1 VEDIEGILNNISMS
15 NLLQNFLKFPKAN
28 IIFTFLV
35 LGFSEWII
43 SDLFN
48 FSGGNL
54 GFILL
59 CLGGYFYFKS
69 DKPKFNE
76 PKDLNGWV
84 KICNEDIESLNEF
97 EEKNSL
103 ENKTI
108 LRRNL
113 LFEILENHEKQLIT
127 VIGDKDNLFYE
138 TLIKRYFKE
147 GTYILNIVEDLPS
160 VSNKEEL
167 NTQIFKNDL
176 VFYHLTPPL
185 SAKSLLWLN
194 KLPKDIKLWLMTS
207 SPNTNFEKEQIEEL
221 KSEIP
226 IQFKQKIM
234 DVDLSN
240 IFIINLP
247 FALRINYLSPK
258 ITIEAT
264 KKRLLR
270 ELHSKWQA
278 EIEVIR
284 RIRLKEVQQKNQILV
299 AASVFASPVPSMDV
313 LSMTVL
319 NALMINEIKS
329 IWDCT
334 WSPEI
339 LEKISKEILKTA
351 ITQGV
356 IEWSGQTLLG
366 ISKFHGPNWL
376 VAGSFQAVSAA
387 YLTRVVSRALA
398 DFMAINKGVSES
410 DLESIISNNEEIVEN
425 AFKSEKFNWQSF
437 LGELQNS
444 LQLKFS

>member
-1 VEDIEGILNNISMS
+1 MNSILIDISKE
-15 NLLQNFLKFPKAN
+15 NLFKNFFKFPKAN
-28 IIFTFLV
+28 ILFVFL
-35 LGFSEWII
+35 LFGFSEWII

-54 GFILL
+54 GFVLL

-84 KICNEDIESLNEF
+84 QICNEDIDSLDEI
-97 EEKNSL
+97 EGKNNL
-103 ENKTI
+103 DNKTI
-108 LRRNL
+108 LRKNL
-113 LFEILENHEKQLIT
+113 LVDILENHDKQLIT
-127 VIGDKDNLFYE
+127 VIGNKGNLFYE
-138 TLIKRYFKE
+138 TLIKKYFKD
-147 GTYILNIVEDLPS
+147 GTYLLNIIEDLPS
-160 VSNKEEL
+160 ISNEKEL
-167 NTQIFKNDL
+167 NGQILHNDI

-194 KLPKDIKLWLMTS
+194 KLPRDIRLWLMTS
-207 SPNTNFEKEQIEEL
+207 SPNSNFEKEQIEEL

-226 IQFKQKIM
+226 IQLKQAIL
-234 DVDLSN
+234 DIDLKN
-240 IFIINLP
+240 ILISNLP
-247 FALRINYLSPK
+247 LSFRINSLTPK
-258 ITIEAT
+258 ITIEST

-270 ELHSKWQA
+270 ELHSNWQA

-284 RIRLKEVQQKNQILV
+284 RIRLKEVQKKNQIIV
-299 AASVFASPVPSMDV
+299 AASVFASPVPSIDV

-329 IWDCT
+329 IWGCT

-356 IEWSGQTLLG
+356 VEWSGQTLLG

-387 YLTRVVSRALA
+387 YLTRVVSRSLA
-398 DFMAINKGVSES
+398 DFMAINKGVSEP
-410 DLESIISNNEEIVEN
+410 DLENIISNSEKIVEN
-425 AFKSEKFNWQSF
+425 AFKSEKINWKSF
-437 LGELQNS
+437 LGDLQNS
-444 LQLKFS
+444 LKFKFS

>member
-1 VEDIEGILNNISMS
+1 MNSILIDISKE
-15 NLLQNFLKFPKAN
+15 NLFKNFFKFPKAN
-28 IIFTFLV
+28 ILFVFL
-35 LGFSEWII
+35 LFGFSEWII

-54 GFILL
+54 GFVLL

-84 KICNEDIESLNEF
+84 QICNEDIDSLDEI
-97 EEKNSL
+97 EGKNNL
-103 ENKTI
+103 DNKTI
-108 LRRNL
+108 LRKNL
-113 LFEILENHEKQLIT
+113 LVDILENHDKQLIT
-127 VIGDKDNLFYE
+127 VIGNKGNLFYE
-138 TLIKRYFKE
+138 TLIKKYFKD
-147 GTYILNIVEDLPS
+147 GTYLLNIIEDLPS
-160 VSNKEEL
+160 ISNEKEL
-167 NTQIFKNDL
+167 NGQILHNDI

-194 KLPKDIKLWLMTS
+194 KLPRDIRLWLMTS
-207 SPNTNFEKEQIEEL
+207 SPNSNFEKEQIEEL

-226 IQFKQKIM
+226 IQLKQAIL
-234 DVDLSN
+234 DIDLKN
-240 IFIINLP
+240 ILISNLP
-247 FALRINYLSPK
+247 LSFRINSLTPK
-258 ITIEAT
+258 ITIEST

-270 ELHSKWQA
+270 ELHSNWQA

-284 RIRLKEVQQKNQILV
+284 RIRLKEVQKKNQIIV
-299 AASVFASPVPSMDV
+299 AASVFASPVPSIDV

-329 IWDCT
+329 IWGCT

-356 IEWSGQTLLG
+356 VEWSGQTLLG

-387 YLTRVVSRALA
+387 YLTRVVSRSLA
-398 DFMAINKGVSES
+398 DFMAINKGVSEP
-410 DLESIISNNEEIVEN
+410 DLENIISNSEKIVEN
-425 AFKSEKFNWQSF
+425 AFKSEKIKWKSF
-437 LGELQNS
+437 LGDLQNS
-444 LQLKFS
+444 LKFKFS

>member
-1 VEDIEGILNNISMS
+1 MKSILINISKA
-15 NLLQNFLKFPKAN
+15 NLLKNFFKFPKAN
-28 IIFTFLV
+28 ILFTFLV
-35 LGFSEWII
+35 FGFSEWII

-59 CLGGYFYFKS
+59 CIGGYFYFKS

-84 KICNEDIESLNEF
+84 KICNEDLDSLSEL
-97 EEKNSL
+97 EEKNNL
-103 ENKTI
+103 EKKTNF
-108 LRRNL
+108 RKNL
-113 LFEILENHEKQLIT
+113 LLEILENHEKQLIT
-127 VIGDKDNLFYE
+127 VIGDECNLFYE
-138 TLIKRYFKE
+138 SLIKKYFKE
-147 GTYILNIVEDLPS
+147 GTYSLNIIQNLPS
-160 VSNKEEL
+160 ISNEEKL
-167 NTQIFKNDL
+167 NSKIFQNDIVL
-176 VFYHLTPPL
+176 YHLTPPL

-194 KLPKDIKLWLMTS
+194 KLPKDIRFWLMTS
-207 SPNTNFEKEQIEEL
+207 SPINNFEKEQIEEL
-221 KSEIP
+221 KHEIP
-226 IQFKQKIM
+226 LQFKQNIFEI
-234 DVDLSN
+234 DLRN
-240 IFIINLP
+240 IFISNLP
-247 FALRINYLSPK
+247 LAFRINSLTPK

-284 RIRLKEVQQKNQILV
+284 RIKLKEIQTKNQVIV
-299 AASVFASPVPSMDV
+299 AASVFASPVPSIDV

-329 IWDCT
+329 IWGCT

-351 ITQGV
+351 ITLGV
-356 IEWSGQTLLG
+356 VEWSGQTLLG
-366 ISKFHGPNWL
+366 ISKFHGPNWF
-376 VAGSFQAVSAA
+376 VAGSFQAASAA
-387 YLTRVVSRALA
+387 YLTRVVSRSLA

-410 DLESIISNNEEIVEN
+410 DLENIISNNEKIVEN
-425 AFKSEKFNWQSF
+425 AFKSEKINWQSF
-437 LGELQNS
+437 LGDLQNS
-444 LQLKFS
+444 LNLKFS

>member
-1 VEDIEGILNNISMS
+1 MINISKG
-15 NLLQNFLKFPKAN
+15 NLFKNFFKFPKAN
-28 IIFTFLV
+28 ILFTFLV
-35 LGFSEWII
+35 FGFSEWII
-43 SDLFN
+43 SDLFDV
-48 FSGGNL
+48 SGGNI

-69 DKPKFNE
+69 ENPKFNE

-84 KICNEDIESLNEF
+84 KLCNEDLDSLNEF
-97 EEKNSL
+97 EEKNNL
-103 ENKTI
+103 ENKTNF
-108 LRRNL
+108 RRNL

-127 VIGDKDNLFYE
+127 VIGDRGNLFYE
-138 TLIKRYFKE
+138 ALIKKYFKE
-147 GTYILNIVEDLPS
+147 GTYLLNIIEDLPS
-160 VSNKEEL
+160 ITNEKEL
-167 NTQIFKNDL
+167 NSQIFQNDIVL
-176 VFYHLTPPL
+176 YHLMPPL

-194 KLPKDIKLWLMTS
+194 KLPKDIGFWLMTS
-207 SPNTNFEKEQIEEL
+207 SPNTNFEKEKIEEL

-226 IQFKQKIM
+226 IQYKQKIL
-234 DVDLSN
+234 DIDLRN
-240 IFIINLP
+240 IVVKNLP
-247 FALRINYLSPK
+247 LAFRINSLTSK

-264 KKRLLR
+264 KKRLLG

-284 RIRLKEVQQKNQILV
+284 RIKLKEVQKKNQVIV
-299 AASVFASPVPSMDV
+299 AATVFASPVPSIDV

-329 IWDCT
+329 IWGCT

-339 LEKISKEILKTA
+339 LEKISKEILRTA

-366 ISKFHGPNWL
+366 ITKFHGPNWL

-387 YLTRVVSRALA
+387 YLTRVVSRSLA

-410 DLESIISNNEEIVEN
+410 DLENIITNNQKIVEN
-425 AFKSEKFNWQSF
+425 AFKSEKINWQSF
-437 LGELQNS
+437 LGDLQNS
-444 LQLKFS
+444 LKLKFS

>member
-1 VEDIEGILNNISMS
+1 MKGILINISKT
-15 NLLQNFLKFPKAN
+15 NLVKNFFKFPKAN
-28 IIFTFLV
+28 ILFTFLV
-35 LGFSEWII
+35 FGFSEWII

-54 GFILL
+54 GFVLL

-84 KICNEDIESLNEF
+84 KICNEDLDSLSEF
-97 EEKNSL
+97 EEKNNL
-103 ENKTI
+103 QNKTNI
-108 LRRNL
+108 RRNL
-113 LFEILENHEKQLIT
+113 LLEILENHERQLIT
-127 VIGDKDNLFYE
+127 VIGNKGNVFYE
-138 TLIKRYFKE
+138 VLIGKYFKK
-147 GTYILNIVEDLPS
+147 GTYSLNIIEDLPPI
-160 VSNKEEL
+160 SNEKEL
-167 NTQIFKNDL
+167 NSQIFGNDVVL
-176 VFYHLTPPL
+176 YHLTPPL

-194 KLPKDIKLWLMTS
+194 KLPKDMRLWLMIST
-207 SPNTNFEKEQIEEL
+207 PNTNFEKEQIEEL

-226 IQFKQKIM
+226 IQFKQKILNI
-234 DVDLSN
+234 DLRK
-240 IFIINLP
+240 IFISNLP
-247 FALRINYLSPK
+247 FAFRINFLTPK

-284 RIRLKEVQQKNQILV
+284 RIRLKEVQKKNQIIV
-299 AASVFASPVPSMDV
+299 AASVFASPVPSVDV

-329 IWDCT
+329 IWGCT

-387 YLTRVVSRALA
+387 YLTRVVSRSLA

-410 DLESIISNNEEIVEN
+410 DLENIISNNEKIVEN
-425 AFKSEKFNWQSF
+425 AFKSEKINWQSF
-437 LGELQNS
+437 LGDLQNS
-444 LQLKFS
+444 LKLKFS